1 MKEMKFQVLENDYF
15 KGQHGIF
22 TDSGIELNNGE
33 VFSYNAVYNLHPC
46 FRGPRWWQNG
56 YGRSGTLL
64 TESVGSFSD
73 PLTSHYGLLG
83 KVLPFAKFSDPR
95 YSEIL
100 EYEISF
106 YDQGEKGRTLR
117 IKTKEKY
124 YLTVQDKVH
133 DLVGQK
139 HKDRLETGYKGIN
152 LHKSKQQKECPMCG
166 EQILMVAKKC
176 KHCHE
181 YLN

>member
-1 MKEMKFQVLENDYF
+1 MNFQVIENDHF
-15 KGQHGIF
+15 EAQHGVF
-22 TDSGIELNNGE
+22 KENEIELNNGE
-33 VFSYNAVYNLHPC
+33 VFSYNEVFGLNPS

-56 YGRSGTLL
+56 YGSTGTLL

-83 KVLPFAKFSDPR
+83 KILPFAKFSDPR
-95 YSEIL
+95 YNEVL

-106 YDQGEKGRTLR
+106 YNQGERGRILR

-124 YLTVQDKVH
+124 YLTIQDKVH
-133 DLVGQK
+133 DIIGKGKLHK
-139 HKDRLETGYKGIN
+139 HRIESGYKGIN
-152 LHKSKQQKECPMCG
+152 LHKSKQLKDCPMCG
-166 EQILMVAKKC
+166 EQILFIAKKC